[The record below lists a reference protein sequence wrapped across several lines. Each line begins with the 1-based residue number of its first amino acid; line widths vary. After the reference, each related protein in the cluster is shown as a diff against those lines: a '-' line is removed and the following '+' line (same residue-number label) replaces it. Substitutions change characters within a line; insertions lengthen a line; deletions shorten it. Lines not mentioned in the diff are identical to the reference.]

1 MKKPRASPCTAGF
14 TRTGPSSFV
23 ASCSMRGGSLDDR
36 LGSLGDHS
44 RNRERRGGAGG
55 RRVAHVQGAVG
66 GGEDEVVDELAVARE
81 GLGAD
86 TGGPVGHVIRA
97 QLRD

>member
-36 LGSLGDHS
+36 LGSLRDHS
-44 RNRERRGGAGG
+44 RDRERRGGAGG

-66 GGEDEVVDELAVARE
+66 RGEDEVVDELAVARE
-81 GLGAD
+81 RLGAYAGWAVD
-86 TGGPVGHVIRA
+86 DVSRP
-97 QLRD
+97 QLR